1 MIRVVA
7 RLVVAEENVEE
18 FLAVTRELIEATR
31 EKDGPVSYTLVR
43 SVKDPAEYRI
53 LEVWDEMATL
63 SAHAKSDHFRA
74 ALPKLGALV
83 LEAPPAEI
91 YEDII

>member
-18 FLAVTRELIEATR
+18 FLTVARELIEATR

-43 SVKDPAEYRI
+43 SLKDPTEYRI
-53 LEVWDEMATL
+53 LEVWEDRATL

-83 LEAPPAEI
+83 VEAPPAELF
-91 YEDII
+91 EDVI

>member
-7 RLVVAEENVEE
+7 RLVVAEENVDE
-18 FLAVTRELIEATR
+18 FLAVAKDLIEATR

-43 SVKDPAEYRI
+43 SLKDPKEYRI
-53 LEVWDEMATL
+53 LEVWDGMATL
-63 SAHAKSDHFRA
+63 SAHTKTDHFRA

-83 LEAPPAEI
+83 LEAPPAEVF
-91 YEDII
+91 EDVI